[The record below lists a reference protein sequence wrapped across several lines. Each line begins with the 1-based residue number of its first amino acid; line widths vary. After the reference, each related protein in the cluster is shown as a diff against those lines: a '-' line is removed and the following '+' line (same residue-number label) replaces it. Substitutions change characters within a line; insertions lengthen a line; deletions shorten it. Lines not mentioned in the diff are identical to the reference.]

1 MKDSTATVPRKRKQR
16 AILSCNDCRRR
27 KLSCNRELPC
37 SRCTHGGI
45 ADACA
50 YGSGVWD
57 PAGDDYEEENL
68 ANKRSNVSSNQST
81 VGAAEE
87 GVLGHPLYELQ
98 RMTTHFYH
106 EL

>member
-1 MKDSTATVPRKRKQR
+1 M
-16 AILSCNDCRRR
+16 
-27 KLSCNRELPC
+27 
-37 SRCTHGGI
+37 
-45 ADACA
+45 
-50 YGSGVWD
+50 WD
-57 PAGDDYEEENL
+57 PAGHDYEEENL

-87 GVLGHPLYELQ
+87 GVLGRLLYELQ